1 LLTGAYL
8 LMGAYL
14 LTGACLLM
22 GAYLL
27 TGAKL
32 ALCCLWLSTYFW

>member
-1 LLTGAYL
+1 MLTGAYL